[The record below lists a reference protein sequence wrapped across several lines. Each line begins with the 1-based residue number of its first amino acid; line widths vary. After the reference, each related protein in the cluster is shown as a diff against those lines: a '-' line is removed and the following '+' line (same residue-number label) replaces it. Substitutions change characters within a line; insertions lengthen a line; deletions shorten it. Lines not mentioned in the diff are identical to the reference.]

1 MLINVVKGGWV
12 WDKSKSKSN
21 SKSIYKTRSRKMS
34 TSKKSRKTV
43 KRLSRFLNEPKNN
56 K

>member
-12 WDKSKSKSN
+12 WEKSKSRSN
-21 SKSIYKTRSRKMS
+21 SRLKSRSRKTS
-34 TSKKSRKTV
+34 TSKKSRKTG